1 MESLQ
6 TVLKSQY
13 HAALAMLRQAIEA
26 CPEEMWLSK
35 EHPNSFWQIAYHTLF
50 FAHLYMQPNYAAF
63 SPWEHHQSEAQH
75 ADGIGGTP
83 DPNSNLPLIPAPYS
97 KAEVLDYWNVCE
109 QMVDKAIDVLDLQ
122 SSESGFDWYKMSKLE
137 HQFVN
142 IRHIQHH
149 VAQLGDRLRSSA
161 NIGIKWVGGVRAK

>member
-1 MESLQ
+1 
-6 TVLKSQY
+6 
-13 HAALAMLRQAIEA
+13 
-26 CPEEMWLSK
+26 
-35 EHPNSFWQIAYHTLF
+35 
-50 FAHLYMQPNYAAF
+50 
-63 SPWEHHQSEAQH
+63 
-75 ADGIGGTP
+75 
-83 DPNSNLPLIPAPYS
+83 
-97 KAEVLDYWNVCE
+97 
-109 QMVDKAIDVLDLQ
+109 MVDKAIDVLDLQ